1 MIGIDNRCSGCI
13 THVRSDIPGALKQC
27 NKAIKGF
34 GGAKT
39 YEVWTG
45 TIHWDWEDDQ
55 GKIHTMVIPNS
66 YYVPEGKVRLLSPQ
80 HWAQTRKSSEKR
92 GGAGEMTTGTEVVL
106 FWNDRQSRRTIQ
118 IDTHGNNVAT
128 FHLASGYK
136 QYHAYCKECG
146 TERDRNYDKD
156 PLLQHQAMPSMVISD
171 DEGEDDETTYP
182 IQAQQWHQAIP
193 KPTVKATPDAATQQ
207 TDEAEPRKF
216 DFDLDG
222 KTATDEIPPPDIIPH
237 EEEERP
243 TAEAELLRYH
253 YDFGH
258 LPFAKLQQMARD
270 GILPKRLANCHV
282 PVCSACTFAKAT
294 KRAWRTRSSKDWS
307 NKTPPSKPGMVVS
320 VDQLVSPTPGL
331 VAQMTGF
338 ITKQRYRY
346 ATVYVDQA
354 TSLGFVFLQ
363 KTSTVEETLQ
373 GKRAFERYA
382 INRGVSVRAYHA
394 DNGIFKAHGWVK
406 ACHDQGQDLTFA
418 AVGAHH
424 SSGKAERR
432 IRELQG
438 MARTMLLHANK
449 RWPQAITANL
459 WPYAV
464 RHANDCINAAPNMQ
478 HETKQSPIQLFSQTA
493 INTNK
498 KHWRPFG
505 CPVYVLDERLQ
516 GNKPHNKWE
525 NRARV
530 GIYLGQSPIHNR
542 NVALVLNRHTG
553 HVSPQFHV
561 RFDRSFHT
569 LQQEQLTATWQVSTF
584 FADAKRT
591 GQPQRSQNGKRRRR
605 HKGQEGAPQ
614 NTPTGTPP
622 EEGQQQLPNNTW
634 PDEAPNQSPTTG
646 PPGGTPPQTTQT
658 GRTMERMPPVDSEG
672 AHGQRERQPPQTT
685 TTNQTRTRSGRLRK
699 PTQRLIEVMSAEV
712 EDGVTIPGELFALS
726 TLTPQDDM
734 EGEDPLLA
742 YKAAVS
748 DPDTMYHH
756 EAMKE
761 PDRAEFIKGMQK
773 EMERQM
779 EDGNLSIVR
788 RDSVPAGQRIF
799 KAVWQMRRK
808 RDIMTREIKT
818 HKERLNFDG
827 SKMEKGIDYD
837 QTYAPVA
844 SWASIRLVLALVS
857 AFNWH
862 TQQIDYVLAYPQ
874 APVEREVYM
883 EIPVGYD
890 LDEGKSK
897 RDYVLK
903 LHANLYGQKQAGRV
917 WYQHLSRRLVE
928 QVGFTKSAVD
938 ECVFYRGQVI
948 YVLYTDDSIIVGPD
962 QAEIDKAINDIQAA
976 KLNITVEGN
985 IKDFLG
991 VNIHKSDNGEITF
1004 SQPHLID
1011 KVLKGLRLGSDT
1023 VPKNTPA
1030 APSKILHRHL
1040 EKPPFDNNFNY
1051 RSIVGMLNYIEA
1063 GSRSDIAY
1071 ATHQCAR
1078 FASNPRKP
1086 HGDAVRWIGRYLYA
1100 TRDKGM
1106 SFRPDKEAGL
1116 EVWVDADFAGNWKRE
1131 DATTDRDTA
1140 RSRHGYIIRYMG
1152 CPVIWKSQ
1160 IQTEIAL
1167 SSTESEYTGL
1177 SYALRA
1183 AIPIMRLLE
1192 EMQQQGIQI
1201 QQTQAEVHCKVFE
1214 DNSGALE
1221 MAKVYKFRPR
1231 TKHLNV
1237 KLHHFRTYV
1246 EDGSVTIHKVAT
1258 EDQLA
1263 DYLTKPLPQDT
1274 LERLRKRVL
1283 GW

>member
-1 MIGIDNRCSGCI
+1 
-13 THVRSDIPGALKQC
+13 
-27 NKAIKGF
+27 
-34 GGAKT
+34 
-39 YEVWTG
+39 
-45 TIHWDWEDDQ
+45 
-55 GKIHTMVIPNS
+55 MVIPNL

-80 HWAQTRKSSEKR
+80 HWAQTRKNSEKR
-92 GGAGEMTTGTEVVL
+92 GGAGEITTGTEVVL
-106 FWNDRQSRRTIQ
+106 FWDDRQSRKTIP
-118 IDTHGNNVAT
+118 IDTQGNNVAT

-136 QYHAYCKECG
+136 YKQYHNYCRECG
-146 TERDRNYDKD
+146 TEHDHSYDKD
-156 PLLQHQAMPSMVISD
+156 PLLQHQAMPSMVVSD
-171 DEGEDDETTYP
+171 DEGDNDKTTYP
-182 IQAQQWHQAIP
+182 VQAPQWHRAIP
-193 KPTVKATPDAATQQ
+193 KQTSMATTDAATQQ
-207 TDEAEPRKF
+207 TDDAEPRKF

-222 KTATDEIPPPDIIPH
+222 KTTEDATPPPPDIIPH
-237 EEEERP
+237 EEEQSP
-243 TAEAELLRYH
+243 SAEAELLRYH

-258 LPFAKLQQMARD
+258 LPFAKLQQMAKD
-270 GILPKRLANCHV
+270 GILPKRLAKCHV
-282 PVCSACTFAKAT
+282 PVCSACNFAKAT
-294 KRAWRTRSSKDWS
+294 KRAWRTRTSKDWT
-307 NKTPPSKPGMVVS
+307 NKSPPEKPGMVVS

-331 VAQMTGF
+331 VVQMTGF
-338 ITKQRYRY
+338 ITKKRYKY

-354 TSLGFVFLQ
+354 TSLGFTFLQ
-363 KTSTVEETLQ
+363 KTSMVEETLQ
-373 GKRAFERYA
+373 GKLAFERFA
-382 INRGVSVRAYHA
+382 LNRGVTVRAYHA

-424 SSGKAERR
+424 SNGKAERR
-432 IRELQG
+432 IRELQE

-464 RHANDCINAAPNMQ
+464 RHANDCINASPNMQ
-478 HETKQSPIQLFSQTA
+478 HESKQSPLQLFSQSA

-505 CPVYVLDERLQ
+505 CPVYVLDEKLQ
-516 GNKPHNKWE
+516 SNKPHNKWE

-561 RFDRSFHT
+561 RFDSSFHT
-569 LQQEQLTATWQVSTF
+569 LQQEQLSSTWQVSTHF
-584 FADAKRT
+584 MEAKRA
-591 GQPQRSQNGKRRRR
+591 GQTKVGQKGKRQRRQ
-605 HKGQEGAPQ
+605 KGQEGAPQ
-614 NTPTGTPP
+614 HTPNGNPLNERQQPP
-622 EEGQQQLPNNTW
+622 PNNEW
-634 PDEAPNQSPTTG
+634 PHQAPIHNPNTSPS
-646 PPGGTPPQTTQT
+646 GGTPPQQAQH
-658 GRTMERMPPVDSEG
+658 GPIMDRTPPQDSEG
-672 AHGQRERQPPQTT
+672 AQGQRERQLPQQQ
-685 TTNQTRTRSGRLRK
+685 TNNHIRTRSGRLQK
-699 PTQRLIEVMSAEV
+699 PTQRLIEVMSSEI
-712 EDGVTIPGELFALS
+712 EDETTVPGELFALS
-726 TLTPQDDM
+726 TLVPQDHMDDM
-734 EGEDPLLA
+734 GNPLMA
-742 YKAAVS
+742 YKAAIS

-779 EDGNLSIVR
+779 EDRNLSIVR
-788 RDSVPAGQRIF
+788 RDTVPKGQRIF

-808 RDIMTREIKT
+808 RDILTRDIKT
-818 HKERLNFDG
+818 HKARLNFDG
-827 SKMEKGIDYD
+827 SKMEQGIDYD

-883 EIPVGYD
+883 EFPVGYD

-897 RDYVLK
+897 KDYVLK

-917 WYQHLSRRLVE
+917 WYQHLSKRLVE
-928 QVGFTKSAVD
+928 QVGFTKSSVD
-938 ECVFYRGQVI
+938 ECVFYRGSVI
-948 YVLYTDDSIIVGPD
+948 YMLYTDDSIIVGPD
-962 QAEIDKAINDIQAA
+962 KAEIDKAIKDIRAA
-976 KLNITVEGN
+976 KLNITVEGD

-991 VNIHKSDNGEITF
+991 VNIHKHDNGEITF

-1011 KVLKGLRLGSDT
+1011 KVLKGLRLGKDAVTKDT
-1023 VPKNTPA
+1023 PV

-1040 EKPPFDNNFNY
+1040 EKPAFDNNFNY
-1051 RSIVGMLNYIEA
+1051 RSIVGMMNYIEA
-1063 GSRSDIAY
+1063 GSRNDIAY

-1086 HGDAVRWIGRYLYA
+1086 HGDAVRWIGRYLRA
-1100 TRDKGM
+1100 TRDQGM
-1106 SFRPDKEAGL
+1106 TFRPNKQAGL

-1131 DATTDRDTA
+1131 DASTDRDTA

-1160 IQTEIAL
+1160 LQTEIAL

-1192 EMQQQGIQI
+1192 EMQQQGITI
-1201 QQTQAEVHCKVFE
+1201 HNTKAEVHCKVFE

-1274 LERLRKRVL
+1274 LQRLRKRVL